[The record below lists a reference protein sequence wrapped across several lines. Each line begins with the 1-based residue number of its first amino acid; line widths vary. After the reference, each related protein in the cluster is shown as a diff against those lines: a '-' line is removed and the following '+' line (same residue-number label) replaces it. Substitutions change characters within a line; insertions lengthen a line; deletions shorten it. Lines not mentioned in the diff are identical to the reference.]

1 MVIAGAGGHA
11 MEVLDVLSSNRMD
24 SNLSFYDD
32 FNKNTIF
39 QKTYAVIKNQAELK
53 LELSKDS
60 RFILGVGD
68 GRTRKQF
75 YDMFTLHK
83 GIPFQVIAKSAI
95 ISNYANLDQTDVFN
109 FCFVGANVVTG
120 TGTLINAG
128 SQVHHEVKIGRFTS
142 INPGTQLLGKS
153 KVGDF
158 CSIGAGAIVLPNVT
172 VGNNVTIGA
181 GTIVTKNVPDNCTVV
196 GVPGRV
202 IKNNRDS

>member
-32 FNKNTIF
+32 FSENTIF
-39 QKTYAVIKNQAELK
+39 QRTYAIIKNQAELK
-53 LELSKDS
+53 IEISKDP
-60 RFILGVGD
+60 RFILGVGE
-68 GRTRKQF
+68 GKIRKHF
-75 YDMFTLHK
+75 YDMFISLN
-83 GIPFQVIAKSAI
+83 GIPLQVIAKSAI
-95 ISNYANLDQTDVFN
+95 ISNYAKLDQTDVFN

-120 TGTLINAG
+120 IGTLINAG

-153 KVGDF
+153 QVGDF
-158 CSIGAGAIVLPNVT
+158 CSIGAGAIILPRVT
-172 VGNNVTIGA
+172 VGDNVIIGA

-202 IKNNRDS
+202 IKNNRD